1 MTMAEGLDNGTVVET
16 PAEGGHVDTAP
27 GTGASEASQQE
38 QPASQEEMIPASRY
52 KALQSQWTKDHGELL
67 ALRQKAQTP
76 ASAPAQ
82 PAADGSPDITAALT
96 GIVAPLQEKL
106 AVFEIQSTLDRLHAQ
121 NPDTY
126 ESVAPEVQKILE
138 ANPKLW
144 GMDNAVEVAFQ
155 IAEAQYIKGN
165 LPKIVERVEGQK
177 AKNLAEKQAGS
188 DTKQRGAQ
196 PNVQSS
202 HEDQVKASIL
212 AAARGNGSIF
222 G

>member
-1 MTMAEGLDNGTVVET
+1 MAEGLDNGTVVET
-16 PAEGGHVDTAP
+16 PADGGHVDTAP

-38 QPASQEEMIPASRY
+38 STATQEEMIPASRY

-67 ALRQKAQTP
+67 AMRQKAQ
-76 ASAPAQ
+76 APVAAAAQ
-82 PAADGSPDITAALT
+82 PATDGAPDITAALT

-106 AVFEIQSTLDRLHAQ
+106 AVFEVQSTLDRLQAQ

-126 ESVAPEVQKILE
+126 SAVAPELQKVLE

-144 GMDNAVEVAFQ
+144 NMDNAVEIAYQ

-165 LPKIVERVEGQK
+165 LPKLVERVEGQK

-188 DTKQRGAQ
+188 GTQTRGAQ
-196 PNVQSS
+196 PATQSS
-202 HEDQVKASIL
+202 QEDQIRASIL
-212 AAARGNGSIF
+212 GASRGNGSIF